1 MATIESAPVVAIINM
16 NVEIVDMLRMALSDA
31 GFRTVGKTIPEL
43 EHGDQS
49 LLAFLDEHNPQVVI
63 YDVSPPYP
71 RNWERFQVARE
82 IEVFKGRPVMLT
94 TTDPRKLEQL
104 VGPTDAFQV
113 FSKPFDLDELLDA
126 VHAATTGNEPQPA

>member
-1 MATIESAPVVAIINM
+1 MAIIESAPVVAVINM
-16 NVEIVDMLRMALSDA
+16 NIEIVDMLRMALSDA

-63 YDVSPPYP
+63 YDVSPPFS
-71 RNWERFQVARE
+71 RSWERFQVARE

-94 TTDPRKLEQL
+94 TTDPRGLEQL
-104 VGPTDAFQV
+104 VGPTEALQV
-113 FSKPFDLDELLDA
+113 FSKPFDMDKLLDA
-126 VHAATTGNEPQPA
+126 VHAATIGTEPQPA